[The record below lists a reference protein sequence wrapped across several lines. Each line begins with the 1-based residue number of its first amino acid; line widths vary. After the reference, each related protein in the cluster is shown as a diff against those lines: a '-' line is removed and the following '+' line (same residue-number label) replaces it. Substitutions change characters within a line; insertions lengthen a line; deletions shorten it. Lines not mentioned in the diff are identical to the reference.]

1 MKSHD
6 FKSDEKYIGD
16 VTNDSPYFGLTSEV
30 SPITPPQTLKDAK
43 NGVSTISAHTQDE
56 AQHWYA
62 LRCTYGRES
71 KANDYLAAHGI
82 KTFYPTL
89 RTTKLKDGKR
99 ITQTESYIPNIFFA
113 HGTEDEIKFFVYDN
127 VNLPFLRFYYSH
139 TRLGDK
145 IVKTPLTVPD
155 KQMESLR
162 IICACEN
169 DDIILTTEVLTR
181 FREGQRVR
189 ITDGKFKGV
198 EGIVARYQNQQ
209 RVGIIINGLLTACTA
224 YVPKGFLKEV

>member
-6 FKSDEKYIGD
+6 FRSDEKYIGD
-16 VTNDSPYFGLTSEV
+16 LINDSPYFGLTSEV
-30 SPITPPQTLKDAK
+30 SPITPSSHVEETQ
-43 NGVSTISAHTQDE
+43 NGVSTNSAHTQDKT
-56 AQHWYA
+56 QQWYA
-62 LRCTYGRES
+62 LRCTYGREN

-99 ITQTESYIPNIFFA
+99 VTKTESYIPNIFFA
-113 HGTEDEIKFFVYDN
+113 HGTEDEIKTFVYDN
-127 VNLPFLRFYYSH
+127 VNLPFLRFYYIH
-139 TRLGDK
+139 AHLGNNSVK
-145 IVKTPLTVPD
+145 IPLIVPD

-169 DDIILTTEVLTR
+169 DDIILTSEVLTR

-224 YVPKGFLKEV
+224 YVPKGFLKEI